1 MRLKLR
7 NAFTNAS
14 PATDRM
20 KAPKKVWQ
28 FFSFLSLIITLALSS
43 ACIHSGYVY
52 KARSLKGSIEDG
64 NYDKALKWYEAQ
76 KPAERDKLLYLLD
89 RGTILHIA
97 GRYQESI
104 KVFADAIDLSERLT
118 AAHAP
123 SKTASLLTND
133 QLIPY
138 DGEKFEKL
146 IMHTYQVM
154 NYLGLGQPTEALVEV
169 RRIHTKFDE
178 YFKKDAKSYLQNAF
192 AAYLAGTVWEK
203 NKKYNDAFIDYKAAA
218 SFTTPWTALEK
229 DLFRTARRS
238 GLLSQYQALKKQG
251 IVKSDSFDEVSNNN
265 GELILLVGEGW
276 APEKYST
283 EEHQELQVVPV
294 PRYPDLKIL
303 PSHFSLYEKDTNLA
317 ETEITYSVDSAARAT
332 LSDNMPGIITRAIAR
347 LAVKEGTAVA
357 VGKEVDETLGI
368 YLGFLFLATNEADT
382 RSWLT
387 LPRSFQVIRV
397 SLPEGAH
404 TLTLR
409 GSRSRRDFTVDIK
422 KNEMSFVSLRVF

>member
-1 MRLKLR
+1 
-7 NAFTNAS
+7 
-14 PATDRM
+14 M
-20 KAPKKVWQ
+20 KVPKKVWP
-28 FFSFLSLIITLALSS
+28 FFNLLLLFCILTLSS

-52 KARSLKGSIEDG
+52 KARSLKGAIEDG

-89 RGTILHIA
+89 HGTILHIA
-97 GRYQESI
+97 GRYPESI
-104 KVFADAIDLSERLT
+104 KVFAEAIDLSERLT
-118 AAHAP
+118 AAHVP

-154 NYLGLGQPTEALVEV
+154 NYLGLAQYNEALVEV
-169 RRIHTKFDE
+169 RRIHTKFDD
-178 YFKKDAKSYLQNAF
+178 YFKKDAKTYLQNAF

-203 NKKYNDAFIDYKAAA
+203 NKKYNDAFIDYKSAA
-218 SFTTPWTALEK
+218 SITHPWSALEK
-229 DLFRTARRS
+229 DLWRTARRS
-238 GLLSQYQALKKQG
+238 GLMAQYQALRKQG
-251 IVKSDSFDEVSNNN
+251 IVKADSFEEFPQN

-283 EEHQELQVVPV
+283 EEHQGLQVFPI
-294 PRYPDLKIL
+294 PRYPDLKI
-303 PSHFSLYEKDTNLA
+303 PPPHFSLYEKETNLA
-317 ETEITYSVDSAARAT
+317 QTEIAYRVDDAARAT

-368 YLGFLFLATNEADT
+368 FLGFLFLATNEADT

-387 LPRSFQVIRV
+387 LPRSFQIIRV
-397 SLPEGAH
+397 SLPEGTH

-409 GSRSRRDFTVDIK
+409 GSRARREFTVDIK